1 MKKLILLLALVS
13 QVYSY
18 TMLNLLSCD
27 LELGGY
33 RGVYKSFSGQIYVM
47 KFQNYCPYTYTIK

>member
-1 MKKLILLLALVS
+1 MKKVILLLALVS
-13 QVYSY
+13 QGYSY

-33 RGVYKSFSGQIYVM
+33 RGVYKSFSGEIYVL
-47 KFQNYCPYTYTIK
+47 KFSTYCPTTYTIK